1 MDTKYLYSGK
11 LSPCNAVCVII
22 FFKKKFLLQKRDNKK
37 DIFFPDHLGLF
48 GGAVNKFESNI
59 NAIQREVKEELNLL
73 VCKRRFKYF
82 NNIALDLRKIG
93 HKKYI
98 RTIYTLELRKGE
110 IPRIKLLEGKYLL
123 WTKFFDTITKLILVP
138 YDAFALWLF
147 LFSTKNK

>member
-37 DIFFPDHLGLF
+37 DIFFPDQVGLF

-98 RTIYTLELRKGE
+98 RTIYTLELRKVE